1 MSYKSNPYELNNS
14 QSQSEVLVFGQNQVS
29 STKKVL
35 HDMQNE
41 KNWNYSN
48 RGFAPSANLLKST
61 KNEQDKDKKMKQ
73 TTQFHQNQKNILNNG
88 VLLFKKQ
95 MEEVSQQPQQ
105 QTINRGRNLLNQK
118 QNLPYF
124 SKKFLSQSIDQEAS
138 QVNSALG
145 SQIRRI
151 YQKNRCISQ
160 LSQYEFDTNNRFAL
174 GSSIDRNN
182 QKQLQ
187 FQQQQQLKN
196 ELFVS
201 NRAFNPQSTSSHY
214 NKSQSPKF
222 QQAYRTSKG
231 LSLYQN
237 EEIQGEENNFFGDIS
252 VEIPSKYQQLTSK
265 SNINNANNTK
275 YRFLGHQNQT
285 PSQNKQL
292 TKLTEQDSSQFT
304 LVSIE
309 QFQNTNQKLIQ
320 DTSNPLKFNA
330 SNPFVTRNSKNSK
343 RYDANINV
351 NEGLTVK
358 SSHSQHVKSKSPNSF
373 LNLQKDQSFSQS
385 KNQKLDLA
393 FTKINENSSNNF
405 IKSEFQIDDGLH
417 SLKNHLHN
425 NQQKNNNNTDLQLHK
440 RQQQNSQI
448 LGSIEIIDLKQINNQ
463 KELIQINS
471 KTQLHKQ
478 NTISIGNSSSK
489 ALRQNQL
496 ENSQAEQ
503 STIIYS
509 TENPQRQKNTQNQ
522 SDKKY
527 QALVFKMKECF
538 EKFQTNYRQINTQ
551 IEKKKQNKIESRA
564 QNQQQ
569 FNEQISL
576 NEYLE
581 NQDMKN
587 LDLQYSKNSK
597 QRINKKLCNIGLN
610 MVHRFF
616 IKKYGQNLLTQMK
629 IQKCIDKYS
638 TQNNK
643 NGY

>member
-1 MSYKSNPYELNNS
+1 MNYKTNPYELNSS
-14 QSQSEVLVFGQNQVS
+14 QSQSEVLAFGQNQAS

-35 HDMQNE
+35 YDMQNE
-41 KNWNYSN
+41 KNWNQSN
-48 RGFAPSANLLKST
+48 RGFAPSANFLKST
-61 KNEQDKDKKMKQ
+61 KNEQDKKIKQ
-73 TTQFHQNQKNILNNG
+73 INQFHQNQKNILNNG

-105 QTINRGRNLLNQK
+105 QIQNRGRNLLNQK

-138 QVNSALG
+138 QINSALG

-160 LSQYEFDTNNRFAL
+160 LSQYEFDTSNRFVL

-187 FQQQQQLKN
+187 FQQQQLKN

-275 YRFLGHQNQT
+275 YRFLGQQNQT
-285 PSQNKQL
+285 PSKNKQL

-309 QFQNTNQKLIQ
+309 QFQNQNQKVIQ
-320 DTSNPLKFNA
+320 DTSNPLKFNT
-330 SNPFVTRNSKNSK
+330 SNPFVSRNPKNSK
-343 RYDANINV
+343 RYDANINI

-358 SSHSQHVKSKSPNSF
+358 SSHSQHAKSKSPNSF

-385 KNQKLDLA
+385 KSQKQDQA
-393 FTKINENSSNNF
+393 FTKIYENSSNNL
-405 IKSEFQIDDGLH
+405 IKSEYPIDDGLH

-425 NQQKNNNNTDLQLHK
+425 AQQKNNNNTDLQLHK
-440 RQQQNSQI
+440 RQQNNQI
-448 LGSIEIIDLKQINNQ
+448 HGSIEIIDLKQISNQ
-463 KELIQINS
+463 KDINQIYS
-471 KTQLHKQ
+471 KQQLHKQ
-478 NTISIGNSSSK
+478 NSISIGNTSNK
-489 ALRQNQL
+489 ALRYSQQEIN
-496 ENSQAEQ
+496 QAEQ
-503 STIIYS
+503 STIIYN
-509 TENPQRQKNTQNQ
+509 TENLQRQKNAQTQP
-522 SDKKY
+522 DKKY
-527 QALVFKMKECF
+527 QALIYKMKECF
-538 EKFQTNYRQINTQ
+538 EKFQTNFRQINKQ
-551 IEKKKQNKIESRA
+551 VEKKKQSKIESNM

-569 FNEQISL
+569 LNQQISL

-581 NQDMKN
+581 NQDMKQH
-587 LDLQYSKNSK
+587 LDSQQSKDKK
-597 QRINKKLCNIGLN
+597 QTIYKKFYNTGLN
-610 MVHRFF
+610 MIHRLFR
-616 IKKYGQNLLTQMK
+616 KKYGQNLLTQIK
-629 IQKCIDKYS
+629 IQMSIDNYS
-638 TQNNK
+638 TKNNK
-643 NGY
+643 NGF

>member
-1 MSYKSNPYELNNS
+1 MNYKSNPYELNSS

-73 TTQFHQNQKNILNNG
+73 TNQFHQNQKNILNNG

-95 MEEVSQQPQQ
+95 MDEVSQQQQQ
-105 QTINRGRNLLNQK
+105 QTQNRGRNLLNQK

-138 QVNSALG
+138 QINSALG

-160 LSQYEFDTNNRFAL
+160 LSQYEFDTNNRFVL

-187 FQQQQQLKN
+187 IQQQQLKN

-237 EEIQGEENNFFGDIS
+237 EEMQGEENNFFGDIS

-275 YRFLGHQNQT
+275 YRFLVQQNQT

-309 QFQNTNQKLIQ
+309 QFQNSNQKVIQ
-320 DTSNPLKFNA
+320 DTSNPLKFHA
-330 SNPFVTRNSKNSK
+330 SNPFVQKNSKNSK
-343 RYDANINV
+343 RYDANINI

-358 SSHSQHVKSKSPNSF
+358 SSHSQHAKSKSPNSF
-373 LNLQKDQSFSQS
+373 LHLQKDQSFSQS
-385 KNQKLDLA
+385 KNQKQDQA
-393 FTKINENSSNNF
+393 FTKMYENSQNNL
-405 IKSEFQIDDGLH
+405 IKSEIPIDDGLH

-425 NQQKNNNNTDLQLHK
+425 TQLKNINNDLYLHK
-440 RQQQNSQI
+440 SKQNSQI
-448 LGSIEIIDLKQINNQ
+448 HGSIEIIDLKQITNQ
-463 KELIQINS
+463 KEISNIIS
-471 KTQLHKQ
+471 KQQLNKQ
-478 NTISIGNSSSK
+478 NTISLYNSSNK
-489 ALRQNQL
+489 ALRSNQQ
-496 ENSQAEQ
+496 ENNQAEQ

-509 TENPQRQKNTQNQ
+509 TENPQRQKNDQ
-522 SDKKY
+522 SLSEKKY
-527 QALVFKMKECF
+527 QTLVCKMKECF
-538 EKFQTNYRQINTQ
+538 EKFQTNYRQINKQ
-551 IEKKKQNKIESRA
+551 ADKKALNKKEISSQNL
-564 QNQQQ
+564 QNC
-569 FNEQISL
+569 NEITSL
-576 NEYLE
+576 SEYLE
-581 NQDMKN
+581 NQDMKH
-587 LDLQYSKNSK
+587 LGLQDSKDK
-597 QRINKKLCNIGLN
+597 KKPINKKLCNIGLN
-610 MVHRFF
+610 MIHRLF

-629 IQKCIDKYS
+629 IQKQIDNYS
-638 TQNNK
+638 TKHVK
-643 NGY
+643 NGF